1 MSEVSAAAAFPPTS
15 GSALAEVLTQQL
27 KVLLEAGNY
36 DGVKLL
42 LQPVQE
48 VDIAEAIGGLP
59 RTLQALAFRLLPKDE
74 AIEVYEYL
82 DPSVQQT
89 LLERLRSSEVLEL
102 VEEMSPDDRV
112 TLFDE
117 LPAKVVRRLLAELSP
132 AERRVTAQLLGYE
145 PETAGRLMTT
155 EFIDLKEFHSV
166 AQALTIIRRRAR
178 DTETIYALYVT
189 DASRHLTGIL
199 SLRDLVVAEPEE
211 RLGDVMTREV
221 VSVGTDTDQEE
232 VARVIQRYDFLAVPV
247 VDREERLVG
256 IVTVDDVIDVIQQ
269 EATRDLYAAGAVQA
283 GDEDD
288 YFQSNLFT
296 IARRRVVWLLVLLLA
311 NSGTAAVIASQDAVL
326 KQVVVLAA
334 FIPLLIGT
342 GGIQV
347 AGGLLLDH
355 IDDVVDGDDP
365 HQPLL
370 AVDHRHGQ
378 KVVALDHARH
388 LFLIGIG
395 ADAHHLP
402 GHHIAEP
409 LLRIGRD
416 QVAQRQHA
424 GEVARGVG
432 DVEGVDGL
440 GVAGTAAH
448 DLQGL
453 GGAVKLLEVDELR
466 RHQAARRFRLV
477 PQHLRRDT
485 PLGRAQLRQKAPHHL
500 GGQLIEQAH
509 PIVG

>member
-1 MSEVSAAAAFPPTS
+1 MGEANGNATGFGVSKGTGIATGVMVPDVVAR
-15 GSALAEVLTQQL
+15 QL
-27 KVLLEAGNY
+27 EAMLEAGNY
-36 DGVKLL
+36 DGAKLL

-82 DPSVQQT
+82 DPTVQQT

-112 TLFDE
+112 RLFDE

-166 AQALTIIRRRAR
+166 SQALAIIRRRAR

-232 VARVIQRYDFLAVPV
+232 VARAIQRYDFLAVPV

-256 IVTVDDVIDVIQQ
+256 IVTVDDVIDVIEQ

-296 IARRRVVWLLVLLLA
+296 VARRRVVWLLVLLLA
-311 NSGTAAVIASQDAVL
+311 NSGTAAVIAAMDGVL
-326 KQVVVLAA
+326 QKVVVLAA

-342 GGIQV
+342 GGNVGAQSSTVVIRGLSTQRIQSLGAWAAIWREAV
-347 AGGLLLDH
+347 AGALLGLLMMLVVIPWAAYVSGGNWLVAWAAGLSLVAITTLAATAGAALPLLFDRLKLDPALMSAPF
-355 IDDVVDGDDP
+355 IATATDVVGVFIYL
-365 HQPLL
+365 QT
-370 AVDHRHGQ
+370 
-378 KVVALDHARH
+378 
-388 LFLIGIG
+388 
-395 ADAHHLP
+395 
-402 GHHIAEP
+402 
-409 LLRIGRD
+409 
-416 QVAQRQHA
+416 A
-424 GEVARGVG
+424 GW
-432 DVEGVDGL
+432 L
-440 GVAGTAAH
+440 
-448 DLQGL
+448 
-453 GGAVKLLEVDELR
+453 
-466 RHQAARRFRLV
+466 
-477 PQHLRRDT
+477 
-485 PLGRAQLRQKAPHHL
+485 LGRM
-500 GGQLIEQAH
+500 G
-509 PIVG
+509 

>member
-1 MSEVSAAAAFPPTS
+1 MSEATAAGNSTS
-15 GSALAEVLTQQL
+15 SKNATTKLANGAVLTEVLTQQL
-27 KVLLEAGNY
+27 KGLLEAGNY

-296 IARRRVVWLLVLLLA
+296 VARRRVVWLLVLLLA
-311 NSGTAAVIASQDAVL
+311 NSGTAAVIASMDDVL
-326 KQVVVLAA
+326 NKVVVLAA

-342 GGIQV
+342 GGNVGAQSSTVVIRGLSTQRIQSLGTWAAIWRESV
-347 AGGLLLDH
+347 AGALLGLLM
-355 IDDVVDGDDP
+355 IIVVIPWAAYVSHWNWLVAWAAGISLVAITTLAATAGAAL
-365 HQPLL
+365 PLL
-370 AVDHRHGQ
+370 FNRLGLDP
-378 KVVALDHARH
+378 ALMSAP
-388 LFLIGIG
+388 F
-395 ADAHHLP
+395 
-402 GHHIAEP
+402 IATAT
-409 LLRIGRD
+409 D
-416 QVAQRQHA
+416 
-424 GEVARGVG
+424 
-432 DVEGVDGL
+432 
-440 GVAGTAAH
+440 VAGVFIYLRTASW
-448 DLQGL
+448 L
-453 GGAVKLLEVDELR
+453 
-466 RHQAARRFRLV
+466 
-477 PQHLRRDT
+477 
-485 PLGRAQLRQKAPHHL
+485 LGRVAP
-500 GGQLIEQAH
+500 G
-509 PIVG
+509 